1 MTGSESAIL
10 WLQELKR
17 GNRDAARG
25 LWDRYSRRMNQLA
38 KARLRTAK
46 HGGFD
51 EEDVTLSAF
60 ENFCRAVEEGRYSEL
75 DSSDGLWHLLAT
87 FTLRKA
93 NDRLKVEAA
102 EKRGG
107 GEAAPHDMHTYQ
119 GGADSRLDKI
129 PTKELGPESAA
140 LMAEECSRLLS
151 ILNDPELES
160 LVMLKLEGL
169 TNDEIAER
177 LGYTRRTIQR
187 MLNLVR
193 DAWKDQAG
201 VNPITEPSGRSEAES
216 TTDQQ
221 VARDGVK

>member
-1 MTGSESAIL
+1 MTNSESVVL
-10 WLQELKR
+10 WLQELKQ
-17 GNRDAARG
+17 GNRNAANA

-60 ENFCRAVEEGRYSEL
+60 ENFCRAIQDGRYSEL
-75 DSSDGLWHLLAT
+75 DGSEGLWHLLAT

-107 GEAAPHDMHTYQ
+107 NQETPHDVHTYL
-119 GGADSRLDKI
+119 GGADSRLDKM

-140 LMAEECSRLLS
+140 LMAEECTRLLS
-151 ILNDPELES
+151 LLNDPELES
-160 LVMLKLEGL
+160 LVMLKLEGY

-193 DAWKDQAG
+193 DAWKDQ
-201 VNPITEPSGRSEAES
+201 
-216 TTDQQ
+216 TDTSI
-221 VARDGVK
+221 G

>member
-1 MTGSESAIL
+1 MTTNDSAVM

-17 GNRDAARG
+17 GNREAAAA

-38 KARLRTAK
+38 RARLRTAK

-60 ENFCRAVEEGRYSEL
+60 DNFCRAVSEGRYQDLEG
-75 DSSDGLWHLLAT
+75 SDGLWHLLAT

-93 NDRLKVEAA
+93 NDRLKNEAA

-107 GEAAPHDMHTYQ
+107 SQVTPHSLHTYL
-119 GGADSRLDKI
+119 GGADSRLDKM
-129 PTKELGPESAA
+129 PTRELGPESAA
-140 LMAEECSRLLS
+140 LMAEECSRLLA
-151 ILNDPELES
+151 ILKDPELES
-160 LVMLKLEGL
+160 LVMLKLEGYS
-169 TNDEIAER
+169 NDEIAER

-193 DAWKDQAG
+193 DAWKDQGA
-201 VNPITEPSGRSEAES
+201 
-216 TTDQQ
+216 
-221 VARDGVK
+221 